1 MHQKQEDCFTLPVM
15 TSRRMSGNQRGFT
28 LLEVLA
34 AIALLAMAVAV
45 VFQLFSADL
54 RSVAASEDYV
64 TAVTKANAKM
74 REVLDDDK
82 LSEKSWSETT
92 DDGYRMDVSVSEVMQ
107 DRTEKLQVQ
116 LFEITV
122 TVSWAKG
129 TKTPSVSL
137 HTMKVMNK
145 QI

>member
-1 MHQKQEDCFTLPVM
+1 M

>member
-1 MHQKQEDCFTLPVM
+1 
-15 TSRRMSGNQRGFT
+15 MSGNQRGFT